1 MGGAGRAVN
10 RALGLNQ
17 GGTLNR
23 AFGGN
28 QNLAVAIGVVAAIA
42 IPFAAPAVATAVFG
56 STSLAALTATSAAL
70 GAVAGAASG
79 SLTGNVGRGA
89 LIGGAG
95 GAVSGFAQ
103 GGGFTQVGN
112 ALFGPTTPAAT
123 TVGASGY
130 QGAEAIGSAAGYQGA
145 TGPALG
151 ISEAITPG
159 VAISPGGTE
168 GVIANAGYGA
178 APGAVTTGIGSA
190 SPNLNVA
197 SSGYQGAEAAGSAA
211 GAGTPTTV
219 AGAGAGTTTAAGGAA
234 APQGTQFERFLGG
247 VTGAGTKMDL
257 TTAEGVGRAISPV
270 FSPSGIAGVGQLA
283 MTMFNKPPESL
294 TPQERSYVSET
305 AELAGTNRALFEQRV
320 NSARR
325 LLQQGTPNP
334 EEAYAQASM
343 GVQRRFREAGLRD
356 AGDVRRGL
364 IEGARLGAAAIPG
377 EYTRAASLTQAGLS
391 AMPSTAPQGAEGMA
405 LPVYRDLERRQRE
418 YQADIGRGLGTLASA
433 FGGRSK
439 AGLFG

>member
-1 MGGAGRAVN
+1 MGGVSKGFN
-10 RALGLNQ
+10 RAIGLNR

-28 QNLAVAIGVVAAIA
+28 QNLAVAIAVVAAVA
-42 IPFAAPAVATAVFG
+42 IPIAAPAIAGAMLGSTAITGAFVATSTAVG
-56 STSLAALTATSAAL
+56 AGL

-89 LIGGAG
+89 LLGGAG
-95 GAVSGFAQ
+95 GAV
-103 GGGFTQVGN
+103 GGFGGSGGFGYTSN
-112 ALFGPTTPAAT
+112 ALFGPSTTVVPETGQAISGATYENLAGSSGMPEGFSSAATAPSAQAPASYSAAAYGTPVQASSQVSGIAGAAT
-123 TVGASGY
+123 TP
-130 QGAEAIGSAAGYQGA
+130 
-145 TGPALG
+145 GPATIPTG
-151 ISEAITPG
+151 SELPA
-159 VAISPGGTE
+159 
-168 GVIANAGYGA
+168 
-178 APGAVTTGIGSA
+178 GAVAPSA
-190 SPNLNVA
+190 
-197 SSGYQGAEAAGSAA
+197 
-211 GAGTPTTV
+211 
-219 AGAGAGTTTAAGGAA
+219 
-234 APQGTQFERFLGG
+234 QGTQVERFLGG
-247 VTGAGTKMDL
+247 ITGSGTKMDL
-257 TTAEGVGRAISPV
+257 TTAEGVGRALSPIV
-270 FSPSGIAGVGQLA
+270 SPSGIAGVGQLA
-283 MTMFNKPPESL
+283 MTMYNRPPESL
-294 TPQERSYVSET
+294 TPQERSFVNET

-418 YQADIGRGLGTLASA
+418 YQADLGRGFGTLASA

>member
-1 MGGAGRAVN
+1 MGGVSKGFN
-10 RALGLNQ
+10 RALGLNR

-28 QNLAVAIGVVAAIA
+28 QNLAVAIAVVASVA
-42 IPFAAPAVATAVFG
+42 IPFAAPAIAGAMLGSTAITGAFVATSTAVG
-56 STSLAALTATSAAL
+56 AGL

-89 LIGGAG
+89 LLGGAG
-95 GAVSGFAQ
+95 GAVGGFGG
-103 GGGFTQVGN
+103 GGGFGYTSN
-112 ALFGPTTPAAT
+112 ALFGSGNAEAAGLT
-123 TVGASGY
+123 GSY
-130 QGAEAIGSAAGYQGA
+130 QGAESMGANTGYQGA
-145 TGPALG
+145 TGPAFG
-151 ISEAITPG
+151 ASEGVTPG

-168 GVIANAGYGA
+168 GVVAG
-178 APGAVTTGIGSA
+178 GIGSA
-190 SPNLNVA
+190 VPP
-197 SSGYQGAEAAGSAA
+197 SGVPQTATGGSMVFNT
-211 GAGTPTTV
+211 GSGTGTV
-219 AGAGAGTTTAAGGAA
+219 AYGPNAGQPV
-234 APQGTQFERFLGG
+234 APQGTQVERFLGG
-247 VTGAGTKMDL
+247 ITGSGTKMDL
-257 TTAEGVGRAISPV
+257 TTAEGVGRALSPIV
-270 FSPSGIAGVGQLA
+270 SPSGIAGVGQLA
-283 MTMFNKPPESL
+283 MTMYNRPPESL
-294 TPQERSYVSET
+294 TPQERSFVNET

-418 YQADIGRGLGTLASA
+418 YQADLGRGFGTLASA

>member
-1 MGGAGRAVN
+1 MGGVSRGFN
-10 RALGLNQ
+10 RALGLNR

-28 QNLAVAIGVVAAIA
+28 QNLAIAVAAVTAIA
-42 IPFAAPAVATAVFG
+42 IPFAAPVVASAVFG

-70 GAVAGAASG
+70 GAAGGAVSG

-103 GGGFTQVGN
+103 GGGFTEVGN
-112 ALFGPTTPAAT
+112 ALFGPSTAPAFGGASTTGYEALAAPAGGFESAAAT
-123 TVGASGY
+123 GGGFAG
-130 QGAEAIGSAAGYQGA
+130 GSTPLTAGELA
-145 TGPALG
+145 
-151 ISEAITPG
+151 
-159 VAISPGGTE
+159 VA
-168 GVIANAGYGA
+168 GA
-178 APGAVTTGIGSA
+178 APTAGGTTIGIGGAVSAPSIGGMTPEQAMASLPSTPTPATTG
-190 SPNLNVA
+190 VA
-197 SSGYQGAEAAGSAA
+197 S
-211 GAGTPTTV
+211 
-219 AGAGAGTTTAAGGAA
+219 A
-234 APQGTQFERFLGG
+234 APQGTQLERFLGG
-247 VTGAGTKMDL
+247 ITGSGTKMDL
-257 TTAEGVGRAISPV
+257 TTAEGVGRVLSPIV
-270 FSPSGIAGVGQLA
+270 SPSGIAGVGQLA
-283 MTMFNKPPESL
+283 MTMYNRPPESL
-294 TPQERSYVSET
+294 TPQERSFVNET

-377 EYTRAASLTQAGLS
+377 EYTRAASLTQQGLS

-418 YQADIGRGLGTLASA
+418 YQADLGRGFGTLASA

-439 AGLFG
+439 GGLFSS

>member
-1 MGGAGRAVN
+1 MGGVSRGFN
-10 RALGLNQ
+10 RALGLNK

-28 QNLAVAIGVVAAIA
+28 QNLAVAIAVVAAVA
-42 IPFAAPAVATAVFG
+42 IPFAAPAIAGAMLGSTAITGAFVATSTAVG
-56 STSLAALTATSAAL
+56 AGL
-70 GAVAGAASG
+70 GAAAGALSG
-79 SLTGNVGRGA
+79 SLTGNVGQGA

-95 GAVSGFAQ
+95 GAV
-103 GGGFTQVGN
+103 GGFTGGGGLGYTSN
-112 ALFGPTTPAAT
+112 ALFGPGEAL
-123 TVGASGY
+123 TVGAPGY
-130 QGAEAIGSAAGYQGA
+130 QGAEAVGSAAGYQGA

-159 VAISPGGTE
+159 VAISPGGSE

-178 APGAVTTGIGSA
+178 APGAASTGIGSA
-190 SPNLNVA
+190 APNLNVA
-197 SSGYQGAEAAGSAA
+197 SPGYQGAEAAGTA
-211 GAGTPTTV
+211 
-219 AGAGAGTTTAAGGAA
+219 AGAGTTTAA
-234 APQGTQFERFLGG
+234 PQGSQLERFLGG
-247 VTGAGTKMDL
+247 VTGSGTKMDL
-257 TTAEGVGRAISPV
+257 TTAEGVGRALSPIV
-270 FSPSGIAGVGQLA
+270 SPAGVAGVGQLA

-294 TPQERSYVSET
+294 TAQERSFVNET

-343 GVQRRFREAGLRD
+343 GVQRRFREAGLRE

-418 YQADIGRGLGTLASA
+418 YQADLGRGFGTLASA

-439 AGLFG
+439 GGLFG

>member
-1 MGGAGRAVN
+1 MGGVSKGFN
-10 RALGLNQ
+10 RALGLNR

-28 QNLAVAIGVVAAIA
+28 QNLAIAVAAVTAIA
-42 IPFAAPAVATAVFG
+42 IPFAAPVVASAVFG

-70 GAVAGAASG
+70 GAAGGAVSG

-103 GGGFTQVGN
+103 GGGFTEVGN
-112 ALFGPTTPAAT
+112 ALFGPSTTVIPETGQAISGATYENLAGSSGMPEGFSSAAT
-123 TVGASGY
+123 APSAQAPASY
-130 QGAEAIGSAAGYQGA
+130 SAAGYGTPVQASSQVSGIAGA
-145 TGPALG
+145 ATTPGPATIPTG
-151 ISEAITPG
+151 SELPA
-159 VAISPGGTE
+159 
-168 GVIANAGYGA
+168 
-178 APGAVTTGIGSA
+178 
-190 SPNLNVA
+190 
-197 SSGYQGAEAAGSAA
+197 
-211 GAGTPTTV
+211 
-219 AGAGAGTTTAAGGAA
+219 GAA
-234 APQGTQFERFLGG
+234 APSAQGTQLERFLGG
-247 VTGAGTKMDL
+247 ITGSGTKMDL
-257 TTAEGVGRAISPV
+257 TTAEGVGRALSPIV
-270 FSPSGIAGVGQLA
+270 SPAGIAGVGQLA
-283 MTMFNKPPESL
+283 MTMYNRPPESL
-294 TPQERSYVSET
+294 TPQERSFVNET

-418 YQADIGRGLGTLASA
+418 YQADLGRGFGTLASA

-439 AGLFG
+439 GGLFSS

>member
-1 MGGAGRAVN
+1 MGGVSKGFN
-10 RALGLNQ
+10 RALGLNK

-42 IPFAAPAVATAVFG
+42 IPIALPYVASAIA
-56 STSLAALTATSAAL
+56 TSLTVSPLVASTLAGAGMGAAA
-70 GAVAGAASG
+70 GAVSG
-79 SLTGNVGRGA
+79 SLTGNVGQGA

-103 GGGFTQVGN
+103 GGGFQQVGN
-112 ALFGPTTPAAT
+112 ALFGPSTTVVPETGQAISGATYENLAGSSGMPEGFSSAAT
-123 TVGASGY
+123 APSAQAPASY
-130 QGAEAIGSAAGYQGA
+130 SAAGHGTPVQAGSQASGIGGA
-145 TGPALG
+145 VSAPSISGMTPEQAMASLPA
-151 ISEAITPG
+151 TPTPATTG
-159 VAISPGGTE
+159 VA
-168 GVIANAGYGA
+168 V
-178 APGAVTTGIGSA
+178 
-190 SPNLNVA
+190 
-197 SSGYQGAEAAGSAA
+197 
-211 GAGTPTTV
+211 
-219 AGAGAGTTTAAGGAA
+219 A

-247 VTGAGTKMDL
+247 LTGGKAPLDL
-257 TTAEGVGRAISPV
+257 TTAEGVGRAISPI
-270 FSPSGIAGVGQLA
+270 FSPSTVAGVGQLA
-283 MTMFNKPPESL
+283 MTMYNKPPESL

-418 YQADIGRGLGTLASA
+418 YQADLGRGFGTLAGGYS
-433 FGGRSK
+433 GRSRG
-439 AGLFG
+439 GLFSS